1 MNKVILEGHLVRDVE
16 VRTVAS
22 ESGTTVGRFS
32 LAVNRRRANADGT
45 RSADFF
51 NCVSFNKIAENIS
64 QYFHKGSGILIEGH
78 IQTGSYTNRDG
89 QKVYTTD
96 VIVDSWEF
104 PAASRNAGASAPDA
118 GAAPAAPTVPMPEPA
133 AASAPVDD
141 YSVDEEIPFN

>member
-1 MNKVILEGHLVRDVE
+1 MNKGILEGHLVGDVE
-16 VRTVAS
+16 MRTVAG

-45 RSADFF
+45 RSADFL

-78 IQTGSYTNRDG
+78 IQTGSYVNRDG
-89 QKVYTTD
+89 QRIYTTD
-96 VIVDSWEF
+96 IIVDNWEF
-104 PAASRNAGASAPDA
+104 PASSRNAEASAPDA
-118 GAAPAAPTVPMPEPA
+118 GAAPAAPAVPMPEPA

>member
-16 VRTVAS
+16 MRTVAG

-45 RSADFF
+45 RSADFL

-78 IQTGSYTNRDG
+78 IQTGSYVNRDG
-89 QKVYTTD
+89 QRIYTTD
-96 VIVDSWEF
+96 IIVDNWEF
-104 PAASRNAGASAPDA
+104 PASSRNAEASAPDA
-118 GAAPAAPTVPMPEPA
+118 GAAPAVPMPEPA